1 MDFDKKPLIVDKQI
15 LLLKDRGMV
24 IGNTEKAKM
33 YLSNISYYRL
43 SAYWYTFLDEPKSG
57 IKMIITTLGLDTKRK

>member
-1 MDFDKKPLIVDKQI
+1 MDFDKKPLSVDDQI

-24 IGNTEKAKM
+24 IGNNEKAKM

-43 SAYWYTFLDEPKSG
+43 SAYW
-57 IKMIITTLGLDTKRK
+57 